1 MAGASAA
8 KLTPVDNDVVGLLL
22 YPRLFGG
29 SDRSSVVH
37 VVRHSKVTWQQLC
50 KYSKDTIT
58 IIIKSVPFF
67 LILNHS
73 SIVSQAFA
81 SHRIK

>member
-37 VVRHSKVTWQQLC
+37 VVRHSKSDMATTL
-50 KYSKDTIT
+50 
-58 IIIKSVPFF
+58 
-67 LILNHS
+67 
-73 SIVSQAFA
+73 
-81 SHRIK
+81 